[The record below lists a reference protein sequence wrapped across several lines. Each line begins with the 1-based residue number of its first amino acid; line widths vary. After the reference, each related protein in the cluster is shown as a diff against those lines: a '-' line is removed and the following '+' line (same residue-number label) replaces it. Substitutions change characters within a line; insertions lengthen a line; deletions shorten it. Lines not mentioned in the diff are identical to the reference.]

1 MSHLAANPKPVS
13 RRLQIAIV
21 LMALLALALTLTAF
35 VVPRLNSYSFNGI
48 LLQSPQPASDF
59 TLTAHYGQ
67 DVTLSDYRG
76 RVVLLFF
83 GYANCPDVCPAT
95 LADLKQAMQALGDEA
110 DKVQVFMVSV
120 DPERDSQADLAA
132 FVPAFHPSFVG
143 LTGSPDEVAEIA
155 TYYGVYFA
163 KQESESALGYLVE
176 FTFSLDEGNHFS
188 YALQW
193 FSFAI
198 LSALSVPIVWWRRRK
213 KE

>member
-1 MSHLAANPKPVS
+1 M
-13 RRLQIAIV
+13 QIAIV

-59 TLTAHYGQ
+59 TLTSHYGQ
-67 DVTLSDYRG
+67 EVTLSDYRD

-95 LADLKQAMQALGDEA
+95 LADLKQAMLALGNEA
-110 DKVQVFMVSV
+110 EQVQVFMVSV

-163 KQESESALGYLVE
+163 KQESDSALGYLVDHTATVMLVDPDGYLRMVFPFDTE
-176 FTFSLDEGNHFS
+176 AEGIASDIS
-188 YALQW
+188 YL
-193 FSFAI
+193 
-198 LSALSVPIVWWRRRK
+198 LSRQ
-213 KE
+213 

>member
-13 RRLQIAIV
+13 RRMQIAIV

-48 LLQSPQPASDF
+48 LLQSPQRASDF

-132 FVPAFHPSFVG
+132 FVPTFHPSFVG

-163 KQESESALGYLVE
+163 KQESESALGYLVDHTATVMLVDPDGYLRMV
-176 FTFSLDEGNHFS
+176 FPFDTAAEGIADDIS
-188 YALQW
+188 YL
-193 FSFAI
+193 
-198 LSALSVPIVWWRRRK
+198 LSRQ
-213 KE
+213 